1 MQNMQIL
8 RSPGNT
14 IIRVN
19 DSENAQKLSKS
30 HLQFD
35 TVLDSDNFCNCVDIS
50 KLSKEHDYAKA
61 RPAISAYTGTDYLSA
76 LYRKGNLRPL
86 LSMKKKKQSF
96 GDAFVALNNF
106 DLSDII
112 IADIMEFICHMY
124 DCPKSKCLD
133 DVKIQVKQRSSCYGK
148 SIYILQRF
156 EGSCTHF
163 QADQLLL

>member
-86 LSMKKKKQSF
+86 LLMKKKNSHLGMHLQ
-96 GDAFVALNNF
+96 LWT
-106 DLSDII
+106 I
-112 IADIMEFICHMY
+112 
-124 DCPKSKCLD
+124 
-133 DVKIQVKQRSSCYGK
+133 
-148 SIYILQRF
+148 SIYQKLSSLILWNLSVICMTAQKTNALMMSKFR
-156 EGSCTHF
+156 
-163 QADQLLL
+163 

>member
-30 HLQFD
+30 NLWFD

-86 LSMKKKKQSF
+86 LLMKKTPSHLGCICSF
-96 GDAFVALNNF
+96 GQF
-106 DLSDII
+106 
-112 IADIMEFICHMY
+112 
-124 DCPKSKCLD
+124 
-133 DVKIQVKQRSSCYGK
+133 RSIRNYH
-148 SIYILQRF
+148 R
-156 EGSCTHF
+156 
-163 QADQLLL
+163 

>member
-86 LSMKKKKQSF
+86 LLMKKNPSHLGMHLQ
-96 GDAFVALNNF
+96 LWT
-106 DLSDII
+106 I
-112 IADIMEFICHMY
+112 
-124 DCPKSKCLD
+124 
-133 DVKIQVKQRSSCYGK
+133 
-148 SIYILQRF
+148 SIYQKLSSLILWNLSVICMIAQKANALMMSKFR
-156 EGSCTHF
+156 
-163 QADQLLL
+163 

>member
-86 LSMKKKKQSF
+86 LLMKKKQSF
-96 GDAFVALNNF
+96 GDAFVALDNF
-106 DLSDII
+106 DLSEII

-124 DCPKSKCLD
+124 DCSKNKCLN
-133 DVKIQVKQRSSCYGK
+133 DVKIQVKQRSNCYGK

-156 EGSCTHF
+156 ECSWTHF
-163 QADQLLL
+163 QADQFFL